1 MDNIH
6 NSNSP
11 PDTSREVSKER
22 DVFGLFLYLLKKEK
36 DEFTV
41 SAEEQL
47 TNYYKIL
54 ERINGT

>member
-1 MDNIH
+1 MANIH

-11 PDTSREVSKER
+11 PDTSREVYKER

>member
-11 PDTSREVSKER
+11 PGNPQEVPAER

>member
-11 PDTSREVSKER
+11 PDNPLEVSKER